1 MQAVVNG
8 MWSEREL
15 RDAIKTA
22 SWPVFF
28 TYADFAQ
35 RAVKVPRR
43 GHSNASITVSRRVA
57 LSGSAPSCHWG
68 HEGLTQTLIKEK
80 RIYAAGISK

>member
-15 RDAIKTA
+15 RDALKTL
-22 SWPVFF
+22 FI
-28 TYADFAQ
+28 TYVLGICE
-35 RAVKVPRR
+35 RAVKVPRA
-43 GHSNASITVSRRVA
+43 GHSNASITVSRSVA
-57 LSGSAPSCHWG
+57 LTGSAPSCHWG